1 MLIDRMRSTTPVLR
15 CSLFALLFA
24 PLALGACEAMDPI
37 DEGEPATELAPTDPL
52 TSGEELQIG
61 PEEELVASDELLA
74 KAADLSEPGEDAAE
88 ALTCGTPI
96 AYSTLFGHGGSFFER
111 YDVYTF
117 GPAQCHACFER
128 SHASVSNSG
137 NGACEFLG
145 WVSTNPTDCRIVV
158 GVRTSG
164 GFANGTCN
172 IRIFEQIA
180 Q

>member
-1 MLIDRMRSTTPVLR
+1 MATTRMRSTTPVLR
-15 CSLFALLFA
+15 CSLFAL
-24 PLALGACEAMDPI
+24 LALGACEAMDPI
-37 DEGEPATELAPTDPL
+37 DEGEPATELGPTDPL
-52 TSGEELQIG
+52 ATGEELQIG
-61 PEEELVASDELLA
+61 PEAGLVAGDELVAW
-74 KAADLSEPGEDAAE
+74 AADLSEPAQEDAAE
-88 ALTCGTPI
+88 ALTCGKPI
-96 AYSTLFGHGGSFFER
+96 AYSTLFAHGGSLFER

-117 GPAQCHACFER
+117 GPSQCHTCFER

-145 WVSTNPTDCRIVV
+145 WASTSPTDCRIVV

-180 Q
+180 E